1 MTAQPRKIDAVA
13 ELTRLPLFQALTE
26 EQIAQLAAATRE
38 KRLQRGEMLFQRGDN
53 PRGFYLVVAGQI
65 KLAISSPQGNEK
77 VVEIIGPMQSFG
89 EAVMFMGKPYP
100 VFAQGLAE
108 STLLHIPQEQ
118 VFELLETDAL
128 FARRMLAGL
137 SMRLHSLVQDVE
149 SYTLRSGTERLIGY
163 LLQQG
168 GPQEN
173 GRLEVTLPA
182 TKQVIAS
189 LLNITPETISRIFH
203 ELSSNGL
210 IEVQGRQISIPDVA
224 RLSRH
229 QP

>member
-1 MTAQPRKIDAVA
+1 MTATPRKIDAIA

-26 EQIAQLAAATRE
+26 EQIGHLAASTRE

-53 PRGFYLVVAGQI
+53 PRGFYLVVTGQV

-89 EAVMFMGKPYP
+89 EAVMFMEKPYP
-100 VFAQGLAE
+100 VFSQALTE

-118 VFELLETDAL
+118 VFDLLEKDAV

-163 LLQQG
+163 LLQHGTSQG
-168 GPQEN
+168 KGT
-173 GRLEVTLPA
+173 LDVTLPA

-189 LLNITPETISRIFH
+189 LLNITPETFSRIFH
-203 ELSSNGL
+203 ELAGAGL
-210 IEVQGRQISIPDVA
+210 ITVQGRQVTIPDVA
-224 RLSRH
+224 KLSRH